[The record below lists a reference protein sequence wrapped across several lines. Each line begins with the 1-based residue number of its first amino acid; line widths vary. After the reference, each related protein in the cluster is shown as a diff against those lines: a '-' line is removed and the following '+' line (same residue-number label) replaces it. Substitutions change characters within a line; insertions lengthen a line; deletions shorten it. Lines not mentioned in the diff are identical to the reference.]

1 MPSFVNPIHTNA
13 NALNSGTKNEV
24 KDTKN
29 APKSASKDFN
39 KILNQKI
46 SKDKTAPKENPN
58 ALKATPK
65 DAKEDAKELEK
76 TPTPHHQHAQN
87 LAKDQQAPTLKDLLN
102 HKKTTASHEAQHE
115 THEPTL
121 KDLLNHK
128 KTTASHEAQHET
140 HEMHE
145 TNPKTPNETLN
156 KNEKKPNGVAS
167 NAHQANLTNKN
178 PLTPT
183 NHANNAIKNPTAPT
197 HNAKEPKTLKDIHA
211 LSQKHDLNASNIQVG
226 TPLEK
231 KETPLNASDQLA
243 LKTTQTSINHTLAK
257 NDSKN
262 TANLSSVLQSLEKKE
277 SHNKERTT
285 PPSNEKKTPPL
296 REALQMNAIKRDKTL
311 SKKKPEK
318 TPTKT
323 QTTAATP
330 ENAPKIPLKTPPLMP
345 LIGANPPNDNAP
357 TPLEKEEKAK
367 EVSENKEKTKESN
380 NSAQSAQ
387 NAQASDKT
395 SENKSAAPKETI
407 KHFTQQLKQEIQE
420 YKPPMSRIS
429 MDLFPKELGKVEVT
443 IQKVGKNLK
452 VSVISHNNS
461 LQTFLDNQQDLKNS
475 LNALG
480 FEGVDLSF
488 SQDSSKEQP
497 KEPLREPFKEQ
508 ESTPLKENALKSYQE
523 NTDNENKETSMQIT
537 LYA

>member
-1 MPSFVNPIHTNA
+1 MPSPINPIHTNA
-13 NALNSGTKNEV
+13 NANASALNSGAKNE
-24 KDTKN
+24 DTKN
-29 APKSASKDFN
+29 APKSASKDFS

-65 DAKEDAKELEK
+65 DAKENAKELEK

-87 LAKDQQAPTLKDLLN
+87 PAKDQQAPTLKDLLN
-102 HKKTTASHEAQHE
+102 HRKTTASHEAQHE
-115 THEPTL
+115 
-121 KDLLNHK
+121 N
-128 KTTASHEAQHET
+128 
-140 HEMHE
+140 HE

-156 KNEKKPNGVAS
+156 KNEKKPNGVTS
-167 NAHQANLTNKN
+167 NAHQENSTHKNPLTPTNHANNAIKN

-183 NHANNAIKNPTAPT
+183 NHANNAIKNPTTPT
-197 HNAKEPKTLKDIHA
+197 HNAKEPKTLKDIQT
-211 LSQKHDLNASNIQVG
+211 LSQKHDLNANNIQVVA
-226 TPLEK
+226 PLEK
-231 KETPLNASDQLA
+231 KETPLNASDQIA

-262 TANLSSVLQSLEKKE
+262 TANLSSVLQSLEKKDPL
-277 SHNKERTT
+277 SKEHAT
-285 PPSNEKKTPPL
+285 PPNNEKKTPPL
-296 REALQMNAIKRDKTL
+296 KEALPMNAIKRDKTL

-323 QTTAATP
+323 QTTAQATTP

-357 TPLEKEEKAK
+357 MPLEKEEKAK
-367 EVSENKEKTKESN
+367 EMSENKEKTKESS

-395 SENKSAAPKETI
+395 SENKSVTPKETI

-429 MDLFPKELGKVEVT
+429 MDLFPKELGKVEVI

-497 KEPLREPFKEQ
+497 KEPFREPFKEQ
-508 ESTPLKENALKSYQE
+508 ELTPLKENALKSYQE
-523 NTDNENKETSMQIT
+523 NTDNESKETSMQIT

>member
-1 MPSFVNPIHTNA
+1 MPSPINPIHTNA
-13 NALNSGTKNEV
+13 NANASALNSGAKNGV

-29 APKSASKDFN
+29 APKSASKDFS

-65 DAKEDAKELEK
+65 DAKENAKELEK

-115 THEPTL
+115 MHE
-121 KDLLNHK
+121 N
-128 KTTASHEAQHET
+128 
-140 HEMHE
+140 HE

-156 KNEKKPNGVAS
+156 KNEKKPNEVAS
-167 NAHQANLTNKN
+167 SAHQANLTNKN
-178 PLTPT
+178 PLTST
-183 NHANNAIKNPTAPT
+183 NHANNAIKNPAAPT
-197 HNAKEPKTLKDIHA
+197 DTKKEPKTLKDIQT
-211 LSQKHDLNASNIQVG
+211 LSQKHDLNASNIQAT

-257 NDSKN
+257 NDAKN

-318 TPTKT
+318 TPIHAKT
-323 QTTAATP
+323 QTTAQAATP

-357 TPLEKEEKAK
+357 TPLEKEEKTK
-367 EVSENKEKTKESN
+367 EASDNKEKTKEST
-380 NSAQSAQ
+380 NSAQSTQ

-395 SENKSAAPKETI
+395 SENKSTTPKETI

-497 KEPLREPFKEQ
+497 KEPFKEQ

-523 NTDNENKETSMQIT
+523 NTDNENKETIMQIT

>member
-13 NALNSGTKNEV
+13 STNANASINSGAKNE
-24 KDTKN
+24 DTKN
-29 APKSASKDFN
+29 APKSASKDFS

-46 SKDKTAPKENPN
+46 SKDKSAPKENPN

-65 DAKEDAKELEK
+65 NSKEGAKENAKELEK

-115 THEPTL
+115 TH
-121 KDLLNHK
+121 KN
-128 KTTASHEAQHET
+128 
-140 HEMHE
+140 HE

-156 KNEKKPNGVAS
+156 KNEKKPNEVAS
-167 NAHQANLTNKN
+167 SAHQANLTNKN

-183 NHANNAIKNPTAPT
+183 NHAIKNPTAPT
-197 HNAKEPKTLKDIHA
+197 HNAKDPKTLKDIHA

-257 NDSKN
+257 NDAKN

-277 SHNKERTT
+277 SHNKEHAT

-296 REALQMNAIKRDKTL
+296 REALQMNAIKRDRTL

-323 QTTAATP
+323 QTTAQAVTP

-367 EVSENKEKTKESN
+367 EVSENKEKTKEST
-380 NSAQSAQ
+380 NSTQSAQ

-395 SENKSAAPKETI
+395 SENKSATPKETI

-497 KEPLREPFKEQ
+497 KEQLGESFKEQ

>member
-1 MPSFVNPIHTNA
+1 MPSFVNPIHTSANA
-13 NALNSGTKNEV
+13 SALNSGAKNEV

-29 APKSASKDFN
+29 APKSASKDFS

-65 DAKEDAKELEK
+65 DAKKDAKELEK
-76 TPTPHHQHAQN
+76 TPTLQPQHAQN

-102 HKKTTASHEAQHE
+102 HKKTTASHAQHE
-115 THEPTL
+115 THET
-121 KDLLNHK
+121 
-128 KTTASHEAQHET
+128 HET
-140 HEMHE
+140 D
-145 TNPKTPNETLN
+145 PKTPNETLN

-183 NHANNAIKNPTAPT
+183 NHANNANKNPTAPT
-197 HNAKEPKTLKDIHA
+197 HNAKDPKTLKDIHV
-211 LSQKHDLNASNIQVG
+211 LSQKHDLNASNIQVT

-257 NDSKN
+257 NDAKN

-277 SHNKERTT
+277 SQNKERATS
-285 PPSNEKKTPPL
+285 PSNEKKTPPL

-311 SKKKPEK
+311 PKKKPEK
-318 TPTKT
+318 TPIHAKT
-323 QTTAATP
+323 QTTAQAATP
-330 ENAPKIPLKTPPLMP
+330 KNPPKIPLKTPPLMP

-357 TPLEKEEKAK
+357 MPLEKEEKTK
-367 EVSENKEKTKESN
+367 EISDNKEKTKESTN
-380 NSAQSAQ
+380 NAQSVQ
-387 NAQASDKT
+387 NTQSSDKT

-429 MDLFPKELGKVEVT
+429 MDLFPKELGKVEVS

-497 KEPLREPFKEQ
+497 KEQLKEQLGEPFKEQ

>member
-1 MPSFVNPIHTNA
+1 MPSPINPIHTNA
-13 NALNSGTKNEV
+13 SANALNNGAKNEV

-29 APKSASKDFN
+29 APKSASKDFS

-46 SKDKTAPKENPN
+46 SKDKTAPKESPN

-65 DAKEDAKELEK
+65 DAKELEK

-87 LAKDQQAPTLKDLLN
+87 PAKDQQSPTLKDLLN

-115 THEPTL
+115 I
-121 KDLLNHK
+121 
-128 KTTASHEAQHET
+128 
-140 HEMHE
+140 HE

-156 KNEKKPNGVAS
+156 KNEKKPNGVTS
-167 NAHQANLTNKN
+167 NAHQENSTHKN

-183 NHANNAIKNPTAPT
+183 NHAIKNPTTPT
-197 HNAKEPKTLKDIHA
+197 HNAKEPKTLKDIQT
-211 LSQKHDLNASNIQVG
+211 LSQKHDLNASNIQAT

-243 LKTTQTSINHTLAK
+243 LKTTQTLINHTLAK
-257 NDSKN
+257 NDAKN

-277 SHNKERTT
+277 SHNKERAT
-285 PPSNEKKTPPL
+285 PPNNEKKTPPL
-296 REALQMNAIKRDKTL
+296 KEALPMNAIKRDKTL
-311 SKKKPEK
+311 SKKKLEK
-318 TPTKT
+318 TPAKT
-323 QTTAATP
+323 QTTAQAVTP

-345 LIGANPPNDNAP
+345 LIGANPPNNDAP
-357 TPLEKEEKAK
+357 TPLEKEEKTK
-367 EVSENKEKTKESN
+367 EISDNKEKTKETS

-387 NAQASDKT
+387 NAQSSDKT
-395 SENKSAAPKETI
+395 SDNKSAAPKETI

-429 MDLFPKELGKVEVT
+429 MDLFPKELGKVEVV

-497 KEPLREPFKEQ
+497 KEPFKEPFKEQ
-508 ESTPLKENALKSYQE
+508 ELTPLKENALKSYQE
-523 NTDNENKETSMQIT
+523 NTDNESKETSMQIT

>member
-1 MPSFVNPIHTNA
+1 MPSPINPIHTNA
-13 NALNSGTKNEV
+13 SANANTLNSRAKNE
-24 KDTKN
+24 DTKN
-29 APKSASKDFN
+29 APKSASKDFS

-46 SKDKTAPKENPN
+46 SKDKTAPKESPN
-58 ALKATPK
+58 ALKAVQK
-65 DAKEDAKELEK
+65 DAKKDAKALEK

-87 LAKDQQAPTLKDLLN
+87 PAKDQQAPTLKDLLN

-115 THEPTL
+115 
-121 KDLLNHK
+121 N
-128 KTTASHEAQHET
+128 
-140 HEMHE
+140 HE

-156 KNEKKPNGVAS
+156 KNEKKPNGVTS
-167 NAHQANLTNKN
+167 NAHQTNLTHKN

-183 NHANNAIKNPTAPT
+183 NNANNAIKNPTTPT
-197 HNAKEPKTLKDIHA
+197 HNAKESKTLKDIQT
-211 LSQKHDLNASNIQVG
+211 LSQKHDLNASNIQAT

-243 LKTTQTSINHTLAK
+243 LKTTQTPINHTLAK
-257 NDSKN
+257 NDAKN

-277 SHNKERTT
+277 SRNKERAT
-285 PPSNEKKTPPL
+285 PPNNEKKTPPL
-296 REALQMNAIKRDKTL
+296 KEALPMNAIKKDKTL
-311 SKKKPEK
+311 SKKKLEK
-318 TPTKT
+318 TPTKA
-323 QTTAATP
+323 QTTTPSIAP
-330 ENAPKIPLKTPPLMP
+330 ENAPKIPLKTPPLMT
-345 LIGANPPNDNAP
+345 LIGANPPPNDNSP

-367 EVSENKEKTKESN
+367 EVSENKEKTKEST
-380 NSAQSAQ
+380 NSVQNAQ
-387 NAQASDKT
+387 NAQASDKA

-488 SQDSSKEQP
+488 SQDSSKEQE
-497 KEPLREPFKEQ
+497 KEPFKKPFKEQ
-508 ESTPLKENALKSYQE
+508 ELTPLKENALKSYQE
-523 NTDNENKETSMQIT
+523 NTDNESKETSMQIT

>member
-1 MPSFVNPIHTNA
+1 MPSPINPIHTNA
-13 NALNSGTKNEV
+13 NANALNSGAKNEV
-24 KDTKN
+24 KEAKN
-29 APKSASKDFN
+29 APKSASKDFSE
-39 KILNQKI
+39 ILNQKI
-46 SKDKTAPKENPN
+46 SKDKTAPKENPST
-58 ALKATPK
+58 LKATPK
-65 DAKEDAKELEK
+65 NAKEGAKELEK
-76 TPTPHHQHAQN
+76 TPTPQPQHAQN

-102 HKKTTASHEAQHE
+102 HKKTTASHEAQNE
-115 THEPTL
+115 THE
-121 KDLLNHK
+121 N
-128 KTTASHEAQHET
+128 
-140 HEMHE
+140 HE

-156 KNEKKPNGVAS
+156 KNEKKPNGVIS

-183 NHANNAIKNPTAPT
+183 NHANHAIKNPTAPT
-197 HNAKEPKTLKDIHA
+197 DTKKEPKTLKDIQT
-211 LSQKHDLNASNIQVG
+211 LSQKHDLNASNIQATTTPENK
-226 TPLEK
+226 TPLK
-231 KETPLNASDQLA
+231 ASDQLA

-257 NDSKN
+257 NDAKN

-277 SHNKERTT
+277 SHSKEHAT
-285 PPSNEKKTPPL
+285 PPSNEKKMPPL
-296 REALQMNAIKRDKTL
+296 REALPMNAIKRDKTL

-323 QTTAATP
+323 QTTAQAATP

-345 LIGANPPNDNAP
+345 LIGANPPNDNAL
-357 TPLEKEEKAK
+357 TLLEKEEKAK
-367 EVSENKEKTKESN
+367 EASDNKEKTKEAS
-380 NSAQSAQ
+380 NSAQNTQ
-387 NAQASDKT
+387 NTQASDKT

-497 KEPLREPFKEQ
+497 KEQLKEPFKEQ

>member
-1 MPSFVNPIHTNA
+1 MPSPINPIHTNASTNA
-13 NALNSGTKNEV
+13 NALNSGAKNE
-24 KDTKN
+24 DTKN
-29 APKSASKDFN
+29 APKSASKDFS

-46 SKDKTAPKENPN
+46 SKDKSAPKENLN

-65 DAKEDAKELEK
+65 NSKEGAKEDAKALEK
-76 TPTPHHQHAQN
+76 TPTLQPQHAQN
-87 LAKDQQAPTLKDLLN
+87 LAKDQQALTLKDLLN
-102 HKKTTASHEAQHE
+102 HQKTTASHEAQHE
-115 THEPTL
+115 THE
-121 KDLLNHK
+121 N
-128 KTTASHEAQHET
+128 
-140 HEMHE
+140 HE

-156 KNEKKPNGVAS
+156 KNEKKPNGVTS
-167 NAHQANLTNKN
+167 SVHQTSLTNKN

-197 HNAKEPKTLKDIHA
+197 HNAKESKTLKDIQT
-211 LSQKHDLNASNIQVG
+211 LSQKHDLNASNIQV
-226 TPLEK
+226 TAPLEK
-231 KETPLNASDQLA
+231 KETHLRTSDQLA

-257 NDSKN
+257 NDAKN

-318 TPTKT
+318 TPIHAKT
-323 QTTAATP
+323 QTTAQAVTP
-330 ENAPKIPLKTPPLMP
+330 ENPPKIPLKTPPLMP

-357 TPLEKEEKAK
+357 TPLEKEEKTK
-367 EVSENKEKTKESN
+367 EASDNKEKTKEST
-380 NSAQSAQ
+380 NSAQNTQ
-387 NAQASDKT
+387 NAQSSDKT
-395 SENKSAAPKETI
+395 SDKSVTPKETI

-429 MDLFPKELGKVEVT
+429 MDLFPKELGKVEVI

-497 KEPLREPFKEQ
+497 KEPFKEQ
-508 ESTPLKENALKSYQE
+508 ELTPLKENALKSYQE

>member
-1 MPSFVNPIHTNA
+1 MPSPINPIHTNA
-13 NALNSGTKNEV
+13 NTSTLNSGAKNEV

-29 APKSASKDFN
+29 APKSVSKDFS

-46 SKDKTAPKENPN
+46 SKDKTAPKENSST
-58 ALKATPK
+58 LKASPK
-65 DAKEDAKELEK
+65 DAKENAKELEK

-115 THEPTL
+115 
-121 KDLLNHK
+121 N
-128 KTTASHEAQHET
+128 
-140 HEMHE
+140 HE

-156 KNEKKPNGVAS
+156 KNEKKPNGVTS
-167 NAHQANLTNKN
+167 SAHQANLTNKN

-197 HNAKEPKTLKDIHA
+197 HNAKEPKTLKDIQT

-257 NDSKN
+257 NDAKN

-323 QTTAATP
+323 QTTAAAS

-345 LIGANPPNDNAP
+345 LIGANPPNDNTP

-367 EVSENKEKTKESN
+367 EVSENKEKTKEST
-380 NSAQSAQ
+380 NSAQNVQ

-429 MDLFPKELGKVEVT
+429 MDLFPKELGKVEVI

-497 KEPLREPFKEQ
+497 KEPSREPFKEQ

>member
-1 MPSFVNPIHTNA
+1 MPSPVNPIHTNA
-13 NALNSGTKNEV
+13 NALNSGAKNE
-24 KDTKN
+24 DTKN
-29 APKSASKDFN
+29 APKSASKDFS

-65 DAKEDAKELEK
+65 NSKEGAKEDAKTLEK
-76 TPTPHHQHAQN
+76 TPTLPHQHAQN
-87 LAKDQQAPTLKDLLN
+87 PAKNQQAPTLKDWLN
-102 HKKTTASHEAQHE
+102 HPKTHPTAPQKAQHE
-115 THEPTL
+115 THET
-121 KDLLNHK
+121 N
-128 KTTASHEAQHET
+128 
-140 HEMHE
+140 E

-178 PLTPT
+178 PITP
-183 NHANNAIKNPTAPT
+183 NHANNANKTPTTPT
-197 HNAKEPKTLKDIHA
+197 HNAKEPKTLKDIQT
-211 LSQKHDLNASNIQVG
+211 LSQKHDLNASNIQAAT
-226 TPLEK
+226 TPENK
-231 KETPLNASDQLA
+231 TPLNASDQFA
-243 LKTTQTSINHTLAK
+243 LKTTQTPINHTLAK
-257 NDSKN
+257 NDAKN

-277 SHNKERTT
+277 SHNKEHAN
-285 PPSNEKKTPPL
+285 PHNEKKTPPL
-296 REALQMNAIKRDKTL
+296 KEALQMNAIKRDKTL

-318 TPTKT
+318 TPIHAKT
-323 QTTAATP
+323 QTTAQATTP

-345 LIGANPPNDNAP
+345 LIGANPPPNDNIP
-357 TPLEKEEKAK
+357 TLLEKEETTK
-367 EVSENKEKTKESN
+367 EISENKEKTKESS
-380 NSAQSAQ
+380 NSAQSVQ

-395 SENKSAAPKETI
+395 SENKSVTPKETI

-429 MDLFPKELGKVEVT
+429 MDLFPKELGKVEVI

-497 KEPLREPFKEQ
+497 KEQLREPFKEQ
-508 ESTPLKENALKSYQE
+508 ELTPLKENALKSYQE
-523 NTDNENKETSMQIT
+523 NTDHENQETSMQIT

>member
-1 MPSFVNPIHTNA
+1 MPSPINPIHTNASANA
-13 NALNSGTKNEV
+13 NALNSGAKNE
-24 KDTKN
+24 DTKN
-29 APKSASKDFN
+29 APKSASKDFS

-46 SKDKTAPKENPN
+46 SKDKTASKEDPN
-58 ALKATPK
+58 ASKVTPK
-65 DAKEDAKELEK
+65 DAKALEK
-76 TPTPHHQHAQN
+76 TLPHQHAQN
-87 LAKDQQAPTLKDLLN
+87 LAKDQQAPTLKDWLN

-115 THEPTL
+115 
-121 KDLLNHK
+121 N
-128 KTTASHEAQHET
+128 
-140 HEMHE
+140 HE

-156 KNEKKPNGVAS
+156 KNEKKPNGVTS

-178 PLTPT
+178 PITPT

-197 HNAKEPKTLKDIHA
+197 HNAKDPKTLKDIQT
-211 LSQKHDLNASNIQVG
+211 LSQKHDLNASNIQAAT
-226 TPLEK
+226 TPENK
-231 KETPLNASDQLA
+231 TPLNASDQLA
-243 LKTTQTSINHTLAK
+243 LKTTQVPINHTLAK
-257 NDSKN
+257 NDAKN
-262 TANLSSVLQSLEKKE
+262 TANLSSVLQSLEKKDP
-277 SHNKERTT
+277 HNKEHAT
-285 PPSNEKKTPPL
+285 PPNNEKKTPPL
-296 REALQMNAIKRDKTL
+296 KEALQMNAIKRDKTL

-318 TPTKT
+318 TPTKA
-323 QTTAATP
+323 QTTAPSIAP
-330 ENAPKIPLKTPPLMP
+330 ENPPKIPLKTPPLMP
-345 LIGANPPNDNAP
+345 LIGANPPNDNIP
-357 TPLEKEEKAK
+357 TPLEKEETTK
-367 EVSENKEKTKESN
+367 EASDNKEKTKESN

-395 SENKSAAPKETI
+395 SENKSTAPKETI

-429 MDLFPKELGKVEVT
+429 MDLFPKELGKVEVI

-497 KEPLREPFKEQ
+497 KEQLRELFKEQ
-508 ESTPLKENALKSYQE
+508 ESTHLKENALKSYQE
-523 NTDNENKETSMQIT
+523 NTDHENQETSMQIT

>member
-1 MPSFVNPIHTNA
+1 MPSPINPIHTNTNT
-13 NALNSGTKNEV
+13 NASINSGAKNE
-24 KDTKN
+24 DTKN
-29 APKSASKDFN
+29 APKSASKDFS

-46 SKDKTAPKENPN
+46 AKDKTAPKESPS
-58 ALKATPK
+58 ALKTTPK
-65 DAKEDAKELEK
+65 DAKKDTKELEK

-115 THEPTL
+115 I
-121 KDLLNHK
+121 HK
-128 KTTASHEAQHET
+128 N
-140 HEMHE
+140 HE
-145 TNPKTPNETLN
+145 TNPKTPNETLS

-167 NAHQANLTNKN
+167 SAHQANLTNKN

-183 NHANNAIKNPTAPT
+183 NHANNAIKNPAAPT
-197 HNAKEPKTLKDIHA
+197 HNAKEPKTLKDIQT

-231 KETPLNASDQLA
+231 KETPLNASDQFA
-243 LKTTQTSINHTLAK
+243 LKTTQAPINHTLAK
-257 NDSKN
+257 NGTKN

-296 REALQMNAIKRDKTL
+296 KEALQMNAIKRDKTL

-318 TPTKT
+318 TPTKA
-323 QTTAATP
+323 QTTAPSIAP

-357 TPLEKEEKAK
+357 TPLEKEEKTK
-367 EVSENKEKTKESN
+367 EVSDNKEKTKESN
-380 NSAQSAQ
+380 NSAQSTQ
-387 NAQASDKT
+387 NAQASDKA
-395 SENKSAAPKETI
+395 SENKSTAPKETI

-497 KEPLREPFKEQ
+497 KEPFKEQ
-508 ESTPLKENALKSYQE
+508 ELTPLKENALKSYQE
-523 NTDNENKETSMQIT
+523 NTDNENKETIMQIT

>member
-1 MPSFVNPIHTNA
+1 MPSPINPIHTNA
-13 NALNSGTKNEV
+13 NASALNSGAKNEV

-29 APKSASKDFN
+29 APKSASKDFS

-46 SKDKTAPKENPN
+46 SKDKSAPKENPN

-115 THEPTL
+115 I
-121 KDLLNHK
+121 HK
-128 KTTASHEAQHET
+128 N
-140 HEMHE
+140 HE

-156 KNEKKPNGVAS
+156 KNEKKPNKAAS
-167 NAHQANLTNKN
+167 SAHQANLINKN
-178 PLTPT
+178 PLTPA
-183 NHANNAIKNPTAPT
+183 NHAIKNPTAPT
-197 HNAKEPKTLKDIHA
+197 DTKKESKTLKDIHA
-211 LSQKHDLNASNIQVG
+211 LSQKHDLNASNIQVVA
-226 TPLEK
+226 PLEK
-231 KETPLNASDQLA
+231 KETPLKTSDQLA
-243 LKTTQTSINHTLAK
+243 LKTTQTPINHTLAK
-257 NDSKN
+257 DSKN

-323 QTTAATP
+323 QTTAQAVTP

-367 EVSENKEKTKESN
+367 EVSENKEKTKEST

-387 NAQASDKT
+387 NTQASDKT
-395 SENKSAAPKETI
+395 SENKSVTPKETI

-497 KEPLREPFKEQ
+497 KEQLREPFKEQ

>member
-1 MPSFVNPIHTNA
+1 MPSPINPIHTNA
-13 NALNSGTKNEV
+13 NALNSGAKNEV
-24 KDTKN
+24 KDAKN
-29 APKSASKDFN
+29 APKSASKDFS

-65 DAKEDAKELEK
+65 DAKEDAKKLEK

-87 LAKDQQAPTLKDLLN
+87 PAKDQQAPTLKDLLN
-102 HKKTTASHEAQHE
+102 HPKTTASHEAQHE
-115 THEPTL
+115 THE
-121 KDLLNHK
+121 
-128 KTTASHEAQHET
+128 
-140 HEMHE
+140 HE

-156 KNEKKPNGVAS
+156 KNEKKPNEVTS
-167 NAHQANLTNKN
+167 NAHQTNLPNKN
-178 PLTPT
+178 PITP

-197 HNAKEPKTLKDIHA
+197 DTKKEPKTLKDIQT
-211 LSQKHDLNASNIQVG
+211 LSQKHDLNASNIQAAT
-226 TPLEK
+226 TPENK
-231 KETPLNASDQLA
+231 TPLNASDHLA
-243 LKTTQTSINHTLAK
+243 LKTTQTPTNHTLAK
-257 NDSKN
+257 NDAKN

-277 SHNKERTT
+277 AQNKEHTN
-285 PPSNEKKTPPL
+285 PQNNEKKTPPL
-296 REALQMNAIKRDKTL
+296 KEALEMNAIKRDKTL

-318 TPTKT
+318 TPTKA
-323 QTTAATP
+323 QTTTPSIAP

-357 TPLEKEEKAK
+357 TLLEKEEKTQEA
-367 EVSENKEKTKESN
+367 SDNKEKTKESS
-380 NSAQSAQ
+380 NSTQNAQ
-387 NAQASDKT
+387 NAQSSDKT
-395 SENKSAAPKETI
+395 SENKSVTPKETI

-429 MDLFPKELGKVEVT
+429 MDLFPKELGKVEVI

-497 KEPLREPFKEQ
+497 KEPFKEPFKEQ
-508 ESTPLKENALKSYQE
+508 ELAPLKENALKSYQE
-523 NTDNENKETSMQIT
+523 NTDNENQETSMQIT

>member
-1 MPSFVNPIHTNA
+1 MPSPVSPIHTNA
-13 NALNSGTKNEV
+13 NALNSGAKNEV
-24 KDTKN
+24 KDAKN
-29 APKSASKDFN
+29 APKSVSKDFS

-58 ALKATPK
+58 ALKATPQDAK
-65 DAKEDAKELEK
+65 ENAKEDAKALEK

-87 LAKDQQAPTLKDLLN
+87 PTKDQQAPTLKDWLN
-102 HKKTTASHEAQHE
+102 HQKTTASHEAQHE
-115 THEPTL
+115 
-121 KDLLNHK
+121 KNHG
-128 KTTASHEAQHET
+128 
-140 HEMHE
+140 

-156 KNEKKPNGVAS
+156 KNEKKPNEVTS
-167 NAHQANLTNKN
+167 NAHQTNLPNKN
-178 PLTPT
+178 PITPT
-183 NHANNAIKNPTAPT
+183 NHANNAIKNPTTPT
-197 HNAKEPKTLKDIHA
+197 HNAKDPKTLKDIQT
-211 LSQKHDLNASNIQVG
+211 LSQKHDLNASNIQAAT
-226 TPLEK
+226 TPENK
-231 KETPLNASDQLA
+231 TPLNASDHLA
-243 LKTTQTSINHTLAK
+243 LKTTQTPTNNTLAK
-257 NDSKN
+257 NDAKN

-277 SHNKERTT
+277 AQNKEHTI
-285 PPSNEKKTPPL
+285 PQNNEKKTPPL
-296 REALQMNAIKRDKTL
+296 KETLEMNAIKRDKTL
-311 SKKKPEK
+311 SKKKSEK
-318 TPTKT
+318 TQTKT
-323 QTTAATP
+323 QTTAPSITP

-345 LIGANPPNDNAP
+345 LIGANPPNDNIP
-357 TPLEKEEKAK
+357 TPLEKEETTK
-367 EVSENKEKTKESN
+367 EASDNKEKTKESS
-380 NSAQSAQ
+380 NSAQNAQ

-395 SENKSAAPKETI
+395 SENKSIAPKETI

-429 MDLFPKELGKVEVT
+429 MDLFPKELGKVEVI

-497 KEPLREPFKEQ
+497 KEQLRELFKEQ
-508 ESTPLKENALKSYQE
+508 ESSPLKENALKSYQE
-523 NTDNENKETSMQIT
+523 NTDNEHKETSMQIT

>member
-1 MPSFVNPIHTNA
+1 MPSPINPIHTNA
-13 NALNSGTKNEV
+13 SANASTFNSGAKNE
-24 KDTKN
+24 DTKN
-29 APKSASKDFN
+29 APKSASKDFS

-46 SKDKTAPKENPN
+46 SKDKTAPKENPS

-65 DAKEDAKELEK
+65 DAKEGAKKDAKALEK
-76 TPTPHHQHAQN
+76 TPTLQPQHAQN
-87 LAKDQQAPTLKDLLN
+87 PAKDQQAPTLKDLLN
-102 HKKTTASHEAQHE
+102 HKKTTASHEAQH
-115 THEPTL
+115 
-121 KDLLNHK
+121 KN
-128 KTTASHEAQHET
+128 HET
-140 HEMHE
+140 
-145 TNPKTPNETLN
+145 TPKTPNETLN
-156 KNEKKPNGVAS
+156 KNEKKPNEFTS
-167 NAHQANLTNKN
+167 NAHQTNLTHKN

-183 NHANNAIKNPTAPT
+183 NHANHAIKNPTAPT
-197 HNAKEPKTLKDIHA
+197 HNAKESKTLKDIQT
-211 LSQKHDLNASNIQVG
+211 LSQKHDLNASNIQATT
-226 TPLEK
+226 TPENK
-231 KETPLNASDQLA
+231 TPLNASDQLA
-243 LKTTQTSINHTLAK
+243 LKTTQTPINHTLAK
-257 NDSKN
+257 NDAKN

-318 TPTKT
+318 TPTKA
-323 QTTAATP
+323 QTTAP
-330 ENAPKIPLKTPPLMP
+330 SIVPKNAPKIPLKTPPLMP
-345 LIGANPPNDNAP
+345 LIGANPPPNDNAP
-357 TPLEKEEKAK
+357 TPLEKEERTK
-367 EVSENKEKTKESN
+367 EASDNKEKTKETS

-395 SENKSAAPKETI
+395 SENKSVTPKETI

-429 MDLFPKELGKVEVT
+429 MDLFPKELGKVEVV

-488 SQDSSKEQP
+488 SQDSSKEQE
-497 KEPLREPFKEQ
+497 KEPFKEPFKEQ
-508 ESTPLKENALKSYQE
+508 ESSPLKENALKSYQE

>member
-1 MPSFVNPIHTNA
+1 MPSPINPIHTNA
-13 NALNSGTKNEV
+13 NANALNSGAKNEV

-29 APKSASKDFN
+29 APKSASKDFS

-58 ALKATPK
+58 ALKAAPK
-65 DAKEDAKELEK
+65 DAELEK

-102 HKKTTASHEAQHE
+102 HKKTTVSHEAQHE
-115 THEPTL
+115 T
-121 KDLLNHK
+121 
-128 KTTASHEAQHET
+128 
-140 HEMHE
+140 HE

-156 KNEKKPNGVAS
+156 KNEKKPNGVIS

-178 PLTPT
+178 PLTHT
-183 NHANNAIKNPTAPT
+183 NHANKNPTAPT
-197 HNAKEPKTLKDIHA
+197 HNAKDPKTLKDIHA

-231 KETPLNASDQLA
+231 KETPLKASDQLA
-243 LKTTQTSINHTLAK
+243 LKTTQTPINHTLAK
-257 NDSKN
+257 NDTKN

-277 SHNKERTT
+277 SHNKEHAT

-323 QTTAATP
+323 QTTAQAATP
-330 ENAPKIPLKTPPLMP
+330 KNPPKIPLKTPPLMP

-367 EVSENKEKTKESN
+367 EVSENKEKTKEST

-387 NAQASDKT
+387 NTQASDKT

-497 KEPLREPFKEQ
+497 KEQLGESFKEQ

>member
-1 MPSFVNPIHTNA
+1 MPSPVNPIHTNA
-13 NALNSGTKNEV
+13 NALNSGAKNEV
-24 KDTKN
+24 KDAKN
-29 APKSASKDFN
+29 APKSASKDFS

-46 SKDKTAPKENPN
+46 SKDKTTPKENP
-58 ALKATPK
+58 LKATPK
-65 DAKEDAKELEK
+65 DTKEDAKWDAKELEK

-115 THEPTL
+115 IHE
-121 KDLLNHK
+121 N
-128 KTTASHEAQHET
+128 
-140 HEMHE
+140 HE

-156 KNEKKPNGVAS
+156 KNEKKPNGVIS
-167 NAHQANLTNKN
+167 SAHQANLTNKN

-183 NHANNAIKNPTAPT
+183 NHAIKNPTAPT
-197 HNAKEPKTLKDIHA
+197 HNAKDPKTLKDIQT
-211 LSQKHDLNASNIQVG
+211 LSQKHDLNASNIQA
-226 TPLEK
+226 TAPLEK
-231 KETPLNASDQLA
+231 KETPLKAGDQIA

-257 NDSKN
+257 NDAKN

-277 SHNKERTT
+277 SHNKEHATA
-285 PPSNEKKTPPL
+285 PNNEKKTPPL

-323 QTTAATP
+323 QTTAQAATP

-357 TPLEKEEKAK
+357 TLLEKEEKTK
-367 EVSENKEKTKESN
+367 EASDNKEKTKESN
-380 NSAQSAQ
+380 NSAQNAQ
-387 NAQASDKT
+387 NAQASDKA

-420 YKPPMSRIS
+420 YKPPTSRIS
-429 MDLFPKELGKVEVT
+429 MDLFPKELGKVEVI

-497 KEPLREPFKEQ
+497 KEQLRELFKEQ
-508 ESTPLKENALKSYQE
+508 ESTPLRENALKSYQE

>member
-1 MPSFVNPIHTNA
+1 MPSPINPIHTNA
-13 NALNSGTKNEV
+13 NALNSGAKNEG
-24 KDTKN
+24 TKN
-29 APKSASKDFN
+29 APKNASKDFS

-46 SKDKTAPKENPN
+46 SKDKTAPKESPNPN
-58 ALKATPK
+58 ALKAAPK
-65 DAKEDAKELEK
+65 DAKKDAKELEK
-76 TPTPHHQHAQN
+76 TPTPHPQHAKDF
-87 LAKDQQAPTLKDLLN
+87 AKDQQAPTLKDLLN

-115 THEPTL
+115 
-121 KDLLNHK
+121 N
-128 KTTASHEAQHET
+128 
-140 HEMHE
+140 HE

-156 KNEKKPNGVAS
+156 KNEKKPNGVTS
-167 NAHQANLTNKN
+167 NAHQENSTHKN

-183 NHANNAIKNPTAPT
+183 NHANHAIKNPTAPT
-197 HNAKEPKTLKDIHA
+197 HNAKEPKTLKDIQT
-211 LSQKHDLNASNIQVG
+211 LSQKHDLNASNIQAT

-243 LKTTQTSINHTLAK
+243 LKTAQTPINHAK
-257 NDSKN
+257 NDTKN

-277 SHNKERTT
+277 SHNKEHAT

-296 REALQMNAIKRDKTL
+296 KEALPMNAIKRDKTL
-311 SKKKPEK
+311 SKKKSEK

-323 QTTAATP
+323 QTTAPSAMP

-345 LIGANPPNDNAP
+345 LIGANSPPNDNAP
-357 TPLEKEEKAK
+357 TPLEKEETTK
-367 EVSENKEKTKESN
+367 EASDNKEKTKESN
-380 NSAQSAQ
+380 NSAQSTQ

-395 SENKSAAPKETI
+395 SENKSVTPKETI

-429 MDLFPKELGKVEVT
+429 MDLFPKELGKVEVV

-497 KEPLREPFKEQ
+497 KEPFKESFKEQ
-508 ESTPLKENALKSYQE
+508 ELTPLKENALKSYQE
-523 NTDNENKETSMQIT
+523 NTDNESKETSMQII

>member
-1 MPSFVNPIHTNA
+1 MPSPINPIHTNA
-13 NALNSGTKNEV
+13 NALNSGAKNEV

-29 APKSASKDFN
+29 APKSASKDFS

-46 SKDKTAPKENPN
+46 SKDKTAPKESLNHS
-58 ALKATPK
+58 ALKDTPK
-65 DAKEDAKELEK
+65 DALKDKLEK
-76 TPTPHHQHAQN
+76 TPTPQPQHAQN
-87 LAKDQQAPTLKDLLN
+87 PAKDQQAPTLKDWLN

-115 THEPTL
+115 
-121 KDLLNHK
+121 N
-128 KTTASHEAQHET
+128 
-140 HEMHE
+140 HE

-156 KNEKKPNGVAS
+156 KNEKKPNGVTS
-167 NAHQANLTNKN
+167 NAHQTNLASKN
-178 PLTPT
+178 PITPT

-197 HNAKEPKTLKDIHA
+197 DTKKEPKTLKDIQA
-211 LSQKHDLNASNIQVG
+211 LSQKHDLNASNIQATT
-226 TPLEK
+226 TPENK
-231 KETPLNASDQLA
+231 TPLNASDQLA
-243 LKTTQTSINHTLAK
+243 LKTTQTPTNHTLAK
-257 NDSKN
+257 NDTKN

-277 SHNKERTT
+277 SPNKDHAT
-285 PPSNEKKTPPL
+285 PPHNEKKTPPL
-296 REALQMNAIKRDKTL
+296 KEALPMNAIKRDKTL
-311 SKKKPEK
+311 SKKKSEK
-318 TPTKT
+318 TQTKT
-323 QTTAATP
+323 QTTAPSIAP

-345 LIGANPPNDNAP
+345 LTGANPPNDNPP
-357 TPLEKEEKAK
+357 TPPEKEETTQEISDNKEKAK
-367 EVSENKEKTKESN
+367 ETNS
-380 NSAQSAQ
+380 SAQSAQ
-387 NAQASDKT
+387 NTQASDKT
-395 SENKSAAPKETI
+395 SENKSIAPKETI

-429 MDLFPKELGKVEVT
+429 MDLFPKELGKVEVI

-497 KEPLREPFKEQ
+497 KEPLKELFKEQ
-508 ESTPLKENALKSYQE
+508 ESSPLKENALKSYQE
-523 NTDNENKETSMQIT
+523 NTDNEHKETSMQIT

>member
-1 MPSFVNPIHTNA
+1 MPSPVNPIHTNA
-13 NALNSGTKNEV
+13 NALNSGAKKE
-24 KDTKN
+24 DTKN
-29 APKSASKDFN
+29 APKSASKDFS

-46 SKDKTAPKENPN
+46 SKDKTASKEDPN
-58 ALKATPK
+58 ALKATPQDAK
-65 DAKEDAKELEK
+65 ENAKENAKEDAKALEK
-76 TPTPHHQHAQN
+76 TPHHQHAQDF
-87 LAKDQQAPTLKDLLN
+87 AKDQQAPTLKDWLN
-102 HKKTTASHEAQHE
+102 HKKTTAPHETQHE
-115 THEPTL
+115 THEA
-121 KDLLNHK
+121 N
-128 KTTASHEAQHET
+128 
-140 HEMHE
+140 E

-156 KNEKKPNGVAS
+156 KNEKKPNEALS
-167 NAHQANLTNKN
+167 NAHQTNLTSKN

-197 HNAKEPKTLKDIHA
+197 HNAKEPKTLKDIQT
-211 LSQKHDLNASNIQVG
+211 LSQKHDLNASNIQAIT
-226 TPLEK
+226 TPENK
-231 KETPLNASDQLA
+231 TPLNAGDHLA
-243 LKTTQTSINHTLAK
+243 LKTTQTPTNHTLAK
-257 NDSKN
+257 NDAKN
-262 TANLSSVLQSLEKKE
+262 TANLSSVLQSLEKKDP
-277 SHNKERTT
+277 HNKEHAA
-285 PPSNEKKTPPL
+285 PQNNEKKMPPL
-296 REALQMNAIKRDKTL
+296 KEALEMNAIKRDKTL

-318 TPTKT
+318 TPIHAKT
-323 QTTAATP
+323 QTTAPSATP

-345 LIGANPPNDNAP
+345 LIGANPPNNNAP
-357 TPLEKEEKAK
+357 TPLEKEETTK
-367 EVSENKEKTKESN
+367 EASDNKEKTKETS

-395 SENKSAAPKETI
+395 SENKSVTPKETI

-429 MDLFPKELGKVEVT
+429 MDLFPKELGKVEVI

-497 KEPLREPFKEQ
+497 KEQLRELFKEQ
-508 ESTPLKENALKSYQE
+508 ESSPLKENALKSYQE
-523 NTDNENKETSMQIT
+523 NTDHENKETSMQIT

>member
-1 MPSFVNPIHTNA
+1 MPSPINPIHTST
-13 NALNSGTKNEV
+13 NALNSGAKNE
-24 KDTKN
+24 DTKN
-29 APKSASKDFN
+29 APKSASKDFS

-46 SKDKTAPKENPN
+46 SKDKTAPKENPS

-65 DAKEDAKELEK
+65 DAKEGAKKDAKALEK

-115 THEPTL
+115 TH
-121 KDLLNHK
+121 K
-128 KTTASHEAQHET
+128 
-140 HEMHE
+140 MHE
-145 TNPKTPNETLN
+145 TNPKTPNETLS
-156 KNEKKPNGVAS
+156 KNEKKPNGVIS
-167 NAHQANLTNKN
+167 NAHQENLTNKN

-197 HNAKEPKTLKDIHA
+197 HNAKDPKTLKDIQT
-211 LSQKHDLNASNIQVG
+211 LSQKHDLNASNIQATT
-226 TPLEK
+226 TPENK
-231 KETPLNASDQLA
+231 TPLNAGDQLA
-243 LKTTQTSINHTLAK
+243 LKTTQAPINHTLAK
-257 NDSKN
+257 NDAKN

-277 SHNKERTT
+277 SHNKEHTT

-311 SKKKPEK
+311 SRKKPEK

-323 QTTAATP
+323 QTTAQAVTP

-345 LIGANPPNDNAP
+345 LIGANPPNNNAP
-357 TPLEKEEKAK
+357 TPLEKEEKTK
-367 EVSENKEKTKESN
+367 EASDNKEKTKEST
-380 NSAQSAQ
+380 NSAQNAQ

-497 KEPLREPFKEQ
+497 KEQLKEPFKEQ

>member
-1 MPSFVNPIHTNA
+1 MPSPVNPIHTNA
-13 NALNSGTKNEV
+13 NALNGGAKNEV

-29 APKSASKDFN
+29 APKSTSKDFS

-46 SKDKTAPKENPN
+46 SKDKTAPKENPS

-65 DAKEDAKELEK
+65 DAKEDAKKLEK
-76 TPTPHHQHAQN
+76 TPTPHLQYSKD

-115 THEPTL
+115 TH
-121 KDLLNHK
+121 DI
-128 KTTASHEAQHET
+128 
-140 HEMHE
+140 HE

-156 KNEKKPNGVAS
+156 KNEKKPNGVTS
-167 NAHQANLTNKN
+167 NAHQTNLTNKN
-178 PLTPT
+178 PLTTT
-183 NHANNAIKNPTAPT
+183 NHAIKNPTAPT
-197 HNAKEPKTLKDIHA
+197 HNAKESKTLKDIQT
-211 LSQKHDLNASNIQVG
+211 LSQKHDLNASNIQA
-226 TPLEK
+226 TAPLEK

-243 LKTTQTSINHTLAK
+243 LKTTQTPINHTLAK
-257 NDSKN
+257 NDAKN

-285 PPSNEKKTPPL
+285 PSHNEKKTPPL
-296 REALQMNAIKRDKTL
+296 KEALPMNAIKRDKTL
-311 SKKKPEK
+311 SKKKSEK
-318 TPTKT
+318 TPTKA
-323 QTTAATP
+323 QTTAPSIAP

-345 LIGANPPNDNAP
+345 LIGANPPPNDNPP
-357 TPLEKEEKAK
+357 TPLEKEETTK
-367 EVSENKEKTKESN
+367 EASDNKEKTKEASN
-380 NSAQSAQ
+380 STQNAQ

-395 SENKSAAPKETI
+395 SENKSTAPKETI

-429 MDLFPKELGKVEVT
+429 MDLFPKELGKVEVV

-488 SQDSSKEQP
+488 SQDSSKEQQAP
-497 KEPLREPFKEQ
+497 KDQPKEPFKEQ
-508 ESTPLKENALKSYQE
+508 ELTPLKENALKSYQE
-523 NTDNENKETSMQIT
+523 NTDHGNQETSMQIT

>member
-1 MPSFVNPIHTNA
+1 MPSPINPIHTNA
-13 NALNSGTKNEV
+13 SANALNSGAKNE
-24 KDTKN
+24 DTKN
-29 APKSASKDFN
+29 APKSASKDFS

-65 DAKEDAKELEK
+65 DAKENAKELEK

-115 THEPTL
+115 MHE
-121 KDLLNHK
+121 N
-128 KTTASHEAQHET
+128 
-140 HEMHE
+140 HE

-156 KNEKKPNGVAS
+156 KNEKKPNEVAS
-167 NAHQANLTNKN
+167 SAHQANLTNKN
-178 PLTPT
+178 PLTST
-183 NHANNAIKNPTAPT
+183 NHANNAIKNPAAPT
-197 HNAKEPKTLKDIHA
+197 DTKKEPKTLKDIQT
-211 LSQKHDLNASNIQVG
+211 LSQKHDLNASNIQAT

-257 NDSKN
+257 NDTKN

-318 TPTKT
+318 TPIHAKT
-323 QTTAATP
+323 QTTAQAATP

-357 TPLEKEEKAK
+357 TPLEKEEKTK
-367 EVSENKEKTKESN
+367 EVSENKEKAKEST
-380 NSAQSAQ
+380 NSTQSTQ
-387 NAQASDKT
+387 NAQANDKT
-395 SENKSAAPKETI
+395 SENKSATPKETI

-497 KEPLREPFKEQ
+497 KEQLREPFKEQ

-523 NTDNENKETSMQIT
+523 NTDNENQETSMQIT
-537 LYA
+537 LYAWF

>member
-1 MPSFVNPIHTNA
+1 MPSPINPIHTNA
-13 NALNSGTKNEV
+13 NALNSGAKNEV

-29 APKSASKDFN
+29 APKSTSKDFS

-65 DAKEDAKELEK
+65 DAKEDAKALEK
-76 TPTPHHQHAQN
+76 TPTLQPQHAKDF
-87 LAKDQQAPTLKDLLN
+87 AKDQQAPTLKDWLN
-102 HKKTTASHEAQHE
+102 HQKTTASHEAQHE
-115 THEPTL
+115 
-121 KDLLNHK
+121 N
-128 KTTASHEAQHET
+128 
-140 HEMHE
+140 HE

-156 KNEKKPNGVAS
+156 KNEKKPNGVTS
-167 NAHQANLTNKN
+167 NAHQENSTHKN

-183 NHANNAIKNPTAPT
+183 NHANNAIKNPTTPT
-197 HNAKEPKTLKDIHA
+197 HNAKEPKTLKDIQT
-211 LSQKHDLNASNIQVG
+211 LSQKHDLNASNIQA
-226 TPLEK
+226 TAPLEK
-231 KETPLNASDQLA
+231 KETPLNASDHLA
-243 LKTTQTSINHTLAK
+243 LKTTQVPINNTLAK

-277 SHNKERTT
+277 SHNKEHAN
-285 PPSNEKKTPPL
+285 PLNNEKKTPPL
-296 REALQMNAIKRDKTL
+296 KEALQMNAIKRDKTL
-311 SKKKPEK
+311 SKKKSEK
-318 TPTKT
+318 TPTKA
-323 QTTAATP
+323 QTTAPSITP
-330 ENAPKIPLKTPPLMP
+330 ENAPKISLKTPPLMP
-345 LIGANPPNDNAP
+345 LIGANPPNDNIP
-357 TPLEKEEKAK
+357 TPLEKEETTK
-367 EVSENKEKTKESN
+367 EASDNKEKTKESN
-380 NSAQSAQ
+380 NSPQSAQ

-395 SENKSAAPKETI
+395 SENKSVTPKETI

-497 KEPLREPFKEQ
+497 KEPFKESFKEQ
-508 ESTPLKENALKSYQE
+508 ELTPLKENALKSYQE
-523 NTDNENKETSMQIT
+523 NTDNEHKETSMQIT